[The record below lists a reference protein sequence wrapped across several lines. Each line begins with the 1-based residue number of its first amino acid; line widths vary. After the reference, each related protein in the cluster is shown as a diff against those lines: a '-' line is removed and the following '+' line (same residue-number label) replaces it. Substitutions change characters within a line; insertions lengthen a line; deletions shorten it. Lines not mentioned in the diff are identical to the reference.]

1 MFEGREITKYL
12 FEDRLDYLFNQS
24 PVSRIRVPT
33 GKEAAPEVVL
43 FLPEGDA
50 AKGLDAKVRAA
61 GLAVGYDVV
70 DSKPVLR
77 VRGYENVPALLKRLS
92 DVGVVQGAPTQ
103 QSTAED
109 TPPKQGLVSFIKEN
123 SLKLS
128 AGLYILGN
136 TFAITSGILRGG
148 DKAQMAIGGSFMA
161 GDVLMYAFGHKSGE
175 EQYNSV
181 MRRFHTFMKAEQF
194 DIPGGSQMSPSL
206 FQGDGSMSSKVSEF
220 MKDNIVAF
228 KSVTEIAGGV
238 ASIKAGMNQNNMKKL
253 AGGAAILTAFGGALM
268 IPERKP
274 AFFREQEQNGV
285 YGQRVDPGLF
295 GGVGEK
301 IQRKPLLFTAPFLL
315 SKNASTIWGALDE
328 RKRGGMPNGID
339 KEISETQGELAA
351 LNRAP
356 RNVLTDD
363 KIRETDNKLQNLQK
377 EFDIHDKG
385 IFRDSKKDWLKNAS
399 WLKGSNAWKFDI
411 ATEASFVAANSLLAM
426 SSKTAGGSGDKLSE
440 RLYNVAANMVLAQKP
455 EQKDR
460 ALAAMAKFIASQPE
474 VDATEQEAL
483 AHISKEVSQ
492 LQSHP
497 LLQHSHEHTLAHSNE
512 HTKALADMALAHEK
526 HHDVTPEKHTHQNTS
541 AALAHQALE
550 HANAHDT
557 TPAKW
562 TETIDKQREGKGA
575 EPALVEPK
583 PKALVENQ
591 QKHHTD
597 EHAVQGKWSESMLA
611 KEHEQTTHHDHSR

>member
-33 GKEAAPEVVL
+33 GKEASPEVVL

-61 GLAVGYDVV
+61 GLAVGYDMV
-70 DSKPVLR
+70 DSQPVLR
-77 VRGYENVPALLKRLS
+77 VRGYENIPSLFKRLS
-92 DVGVVQGAPTQ
+92 DVGLVQGAPTQ

-109 TPPKQGLVSFIKEN
+109 TPPKQGIGAFIKEN

-194 DIPGGSQMSPSL
+194 DIPGGSPMSPAL

-228 KSVTEIAGGV
+228 KSVTEIAGGL

-253 AGGAAILTAFGGALM
+253 VGGAAILTAFGGAM
-268 IPERKP
+268 IIPERKP
-274 AFFREQEQNGV
+274 AFFREQEQNGI

-295 GGVGEK
+295 GGIGEK

-328 RKRGGMPNGID
+328 RKRGGMPKGLEE
-339 KEISETQGELAA
+339 EITKTQGKLDV
-351 LNRAP
+351 LNAEP
-356 RNVLTDD
+356 RHALTDD
-363 KIRETDNKLQNLQK
+363 KIRTTDSQLKSLQK
-377 EFDIHDKG
+377 EFDTHDKG
-385 IFRDSKKDWLKNAS
+385 IFRDSSKSWLKNAD
-399 WLKGSNAWKFDI
+399 WLKGRNAWKFDI
-411 ATEASFVAANSLLAM
+411 GTEASFVAANSLLAM

-455 EQKDR
+455 EQKER
-460 ALAAMAKFIASQPE
+460 ALASMAKFIAGQDE

-483 AHISKEVSQ
+483 AKISEKVKQ
-492 LQSHP
+492 LESHP
-497 LLQHSHEHTLAHSNE
+497 LLQHAHQHTVVHSNE
-512 HTKALADMALAHEK
+512 HSNALA
-526 HHDVTPEKHTHQNTS
+526 Q
-541 AALAHQALE
+541 QALE
-550 HANAHDT
+550 HANAHET

-562 TETIDKQREGKGA
+562 AQTIEKQREGKGS
-575 EPALVEPK
+575 EALVEHH
-583 PKALVENQ
+583 
-591 QKHHTD
+591 QKHHAED
-597 EHAVQGKWSESMLA
+597 HAVQGKWSETMLA
-611 KEHEQTTHHDHSR
+611 KEHDQTAHHDHSR